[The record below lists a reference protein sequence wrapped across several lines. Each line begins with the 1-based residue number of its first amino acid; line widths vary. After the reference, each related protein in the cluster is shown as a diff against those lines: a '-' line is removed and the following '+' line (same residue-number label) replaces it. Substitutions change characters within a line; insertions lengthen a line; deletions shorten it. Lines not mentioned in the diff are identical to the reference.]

1 MELLQHLE
9 SVLEKLKEVQV
20 KLQPGKCHF
29 ARTGI
34 EVFGSIVSKE
44 GFKPHPNKVRAI
56 QNFPAP
62 KTRTDIR
69 AFVSL
74 AGFYRRH
81 VQGFSEIA
89 SPLNDLLKKNRVV
102 LWGQE
107 QQKAFQSLKLAIA
120 SAASLKYP
128 DPAKPYKLYT
138 DASDIGVRAVLTLW
152 DDESEAER
160 PICFLS
166 RKLQGA
172 EINYPTLEKE
182 LLAVI

>member
-29 ARTGI
+29 ARTEI
-34 EVFGSIVSKE
+34 EVLGSIVSKE

-62 KTRTDIR
+62 KTRTHIR
-69 AFVSL
+69 AFASL

-81 VQGFSEIA
+81 VQGFSKIA
-89 SPLNDLLKKNRVV
+89 SPLNDLLKKNRVF

-107 QQKAFQSLKLAIA
+107 QEKAFQSLKLAIA

-128 DPAKPYKLYT
+128 DPAKPYKLYI
-138 DASDIGVRAVLTLW
+138 DASDVGVGAVLTQW

>member
-29 ARTGI
+29 AHTGI

-81 VQGFSEIA
+81 VQGFSKIA
-89 SPLNDLLKKNRVV
+89 SPLNDLLKKNRVF

-107 QQKAFQSLKLAIA
+107 QEKAFQSLKLAIA